1 MESDS
6 KVIKHHVDEHAF
18 LTENF
23 VSGCSLWRIES
34 PRVDVAAALEEEYD
48 QAVVL
53 YTGKTTWHQED
64 TTVLTYLAVIPEESL
79 LRKVLRAYGWKH
91 EIDEFLHGEERQG
104 VFIYQDMQTQTF
116 WEHAVRQL

>member
-1 MESDS
+1 MADS

-34 PRVDVAAALEEEYD
+34 SRIDIPAALEEEYN

-53 YTGKTTWHQED
+53 YTGKTTHYED
-64 TTVLTYLAVIPEESL
+64 KLVFTYLAVIPEESL
-79 LRKVLRAYGWKH
+79 IRQVLRAYGWKR
-91 EIDEFLHGEERQG
+91 EISEFIHDENHSHF
-104 VFIYQDMQTQTF
+104 VYQDLSTQTF

>member
-1 MESDS
+1 MADS
-6 KVIKHHVDEHAF
+6 KVIKPHVDEYAF
-18 LTENF
+18 LKENF
-23 VSGCSLWRIES
+23 VSGCSLWRIETS
-34 PRVDVAAALEEEYD
+34 RLDVAATLEEEYE

-79 LRKVLRAYGWKH
+79 VRKVLRAYGWKR
-91 EIDEFLHGEERQG
+91 EIEEIIRGDELHGL
-104 VFIYQDMQTQTF
+104 FLYQDMPTQTF

>member
-1 MESDS
+1 MADS
-6 KVIKHHVDEHAF
+6 KVIKHHVDEHSF

-34 PRVDVAAALEEEYD
+34 SRIDIPAALEEEYN

-53 YTGKTTWHQED
+53 YTGRTENK
-64 TTVLTYLAVIPEESL
+64 LAFTYLAVIPEESL
-79 LRKVLRAYGWKH
+79 LEKVLRAYGWKQ
-91 EIDEFLHGEERQG
+91 EISEFIHDENHSH
-104 VFIYQDMQTQTF
+104 FIYQDMSTQTF